1 MLGTLSELDAI
12 NIILSSVG
20 NDLVNSLDDEV
31 DVDIANAK
39 NILELTSR
47 NIQRKGWDFN
57 TYRYTMYPDVYTKKI
72 LWDNRIIKF
81 SSEDGNTYAKR
92 GNYLYNMSNQTD
104 EYDREVVLTA
114 IMALD
119 FEDLPDCFKSY
130 IAARAAIDFQ
140 SRYFGDQQVSQ
151 DLQYNMQEAYQ
162 DIVQYDMDMG
172 NYNMLNL
179 TNVSSVLERS

>member
-20 NDLVNSLDDEV
+20 SDPVNSLDDEA
-31 DVDIANAK
+31 DVDMANAK
-39 NILELTSR
+39 NLLEQTSR

-57 TYRYTMYPDVYTKKI
+57 TYTYTMKPDVYTKKI

-81 SSEDGNTYAKR
+81 KSRDGNTYAKR
-92 GNYLYNMSNQTD
+92 GNYVYDMTNQTFEFEND
-104 EYDREVVLTA
+104 IVLTA
-114 IMALD
+114 ILALD
-119 FEDLPDCFKSY
+119 FEDLPDCFKNY

-140 SRYFGDQQVSQ
+140 ARYFGDQQVSQ

-172 NYNMLNL
+172 SYNMLNL
-179 TNVSSVLERS
+179 TNVSSVLERT

>member
-20 NDLVNSLDDEV
+20 SDPVNSLDDEA
-31 DVDIANAK
+31 DVDLSNAK
-39 NILELTSR
+39 FLLEKTSR
-47 NIQRKGWDFN
+47 DLQRKGWDFN
-57 TYRYTMYPDVYTKKI
+57 TYNYTMYPDAFSKRI

-81 SSEDGNTYAKR
+81 KSQDSNTYAKR
-92 GNYLYNMSNQTD
+92 GIYLYDMTNSTFEFKD
-104 EYDREVVLTA
+104 KIVLTA
-114 IMALD
+114 ILGLD
-119 FEDLPDCFKSY
+119 FDDLPDCFKNY

-140 SRYFGDQQVSQ
+140 AKYFGDQEVSS

-172 NYNMLNL
+172 DYNMLNL
-179 TNVSSVLERS
+179 TNVSEVLERT